1 MSENWKQELLG
12 LTLTSGEAMPS
23 DIEIAQ
29 QAKMMRIADVAR
41 DKLGI
46 SDEHLEPYGH
56 YKAKVSL
63 PYLDTLKDKPNGKL
77 IWLPPSTPLP
87 LVKEKRQLP
96 LDLVM
101 LLITWVKKQSFACV
115 NHPLGQY
122 LE

>member
-1 MSENWKQELLG
+1 
-12 LTLTSGEAMPS
+12 MPS

-63 PYLDTLKDKPNGKL
+63 PYLETLKNRPNGKL
-77 IWLPPSTPLP
+77 I
-87 LVKEKRQLP
+87 LVTAINPTSYETVDTRIHRFYERYPNGRILTAIESI
-96 LDLVM
+96 DWERG
-101 LLITWVKKQSFACV
+101 WVLFKTIVS
-115 NHPLGQY
+115 
-122 LE
+122 

>member
-1 MSENWKQELLG
+1 
-12 LTLTSGEAMPS
+12 MPS

-63 PYLDTLKDKPNGKL
+63 PYLETLKNRPNG
-77 IWLPPSTPLP
+77 
-87 LVKEKRQLP
+87 
-96 LDLVM
+96 
-101 LLITWVKKQSFACV
+101 
-115 NHPLGQY
+115 
-122 LE
+122 